1 MLSPVFEL
9 TQDHILDLAQS
20 CNHSGNCQCWRC
32 LHWWAIMSKP
42 YYRESLSPFDEQD
55 VQSYLAEGFKALI
68 HNEHFSAVVTVQN
81 GHVTT
86 EAPTIKAL
94 LDSWGSDR
102 FATLEEYAQAHRWTI
117 EHPYTQVQRYAHL
130 D

>member
-1 MLSPVFEL
+1 
-9 TQDHILDLAQS
+9 
-20 CNHSGNCQCWRC
+20 
-32 LHWWAIMSKP
+32 MSKP

-55 VQSYLAEGFKALI
+55 VQSYIVEGFKALI
-68 HNEHFSAVVTVQN
+68 HDEHFSAVVTVQN

-94 LDSWGSDR
+94 LDALGSDR
-102 FATLEEYAQAHRWTI
+102 FSVLEEYAQSHRWAI
-117 EHPYTQVQRYAHL
+117 EHPYTQVQKRYGHL